1 MAEGGAY
8 KLPVYFG
15 PPNRPYR
22 VIGSIDAESGN
33 LAIWQSGKIESLRPA
48 VKEAAQHGADAIIV
62 IAQAVESRGS
72 TTTTFANANSNT
84 AFSGVAYGNGFLGNA
99 NTTSSAFGSSFT
111 TPNRRGK
118 VQVIAIKFI

>member
-15 PPNRPYR
+15 PPNRLYR

-62 IAQAVESRGS
+62 IAQGVESRGS
-72 TTTTFANANSNT
+72 TTTTFAHANSNT
-84 AFSGVAYGNGFLGNA
+84 TFSGVAYGNGVFGNA